1 MTKGEYYH
9 ARDNYSR
16 QYRRL
21 GRCLFLAETEEED
34 ARYWRLYKS
43 NLENWRRLQVPE
55 SMPTPTP
62 LLRKS
67 FYRPVFN
74 EEYVMYTRQL
84 KQLYKQREKLSRSA
98 RTALDA
104 EIRRVKKLRRDCTD
118 YVDRT
123 TGALRPK
130 GKPSAT

>member
-62 LLRKS
+62 LLRKT

-74 EEYVMYTRQL
+74 EEYSVKDYRI
-84 KQLYKQREKLSRSA
+84 LSPPK
-98 RTALDA
+98 RTQQSNPVKCKIFRAVLDF
-104 EIRRVKKLRRDCTD
+104 END
-118 YVDRT
+118 
-123 TGALRPK
+123 
-130 GKPSAT
+130 